1 MYASL
6 KPSPLDGEGV
16 SMCRHEKIF
25 FVTAENGLP
34 VKYNKGK
41 KEFIFHLFSDRDSKS
56 EPLYK
61 EDLWV

>member
-1 MYASL
+1 MAA
-6 KPSPLDGEGV
+6 KPSEGI
-16 SMCRHEKIF
+16 SWSRHVKKI

-41 KEFIFHLFSDRDSKS
+41 KEIIFHLFSEGDSKN